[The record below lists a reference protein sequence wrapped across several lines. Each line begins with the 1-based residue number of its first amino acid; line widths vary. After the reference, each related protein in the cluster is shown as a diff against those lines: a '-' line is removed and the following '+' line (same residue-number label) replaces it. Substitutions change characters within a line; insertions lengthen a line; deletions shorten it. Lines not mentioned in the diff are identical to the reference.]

1 MFFCKQV
8 WRRLEDKSIL
18 IKTYYGT
25 HNHPLPVGSITAMA
39 SAASEDFF
47 RLLDSS
53 NPLSEGT
60 SSFTQASLPYYMID
74 PNDPSEGI
82 VVDLTSQFPMPKSP
96 VRDQDLNQPPN
107 QPPKIIV
114 GKDSKKEGT
123 VLASLTHQIDM
134 DMYLCVMASWIS
146 TCCHLI

>member
-1 MFFCKQV
+1 M
-8 WRRLEDKSIL
+8 SIL

-60 SSFTQASLPYYMID
+60 SSSTQACLDPYDMID
-74 PNDPSEGI
+74 PDDPSQGI

-96 VRDQDLNQPPN
+96 VREQDLNQPPM
-107 QPPKIIV
+107 ILV
-114 GKDSKKEGT
+114 GEDSKKHGT
-123 VLASLTHQIDM
+123 VFAALTHQIDM
-134 DMYLCVMASWIS
+134 HMYLCVIASGLARVAI
-146 TCCHLI
+146 

>member
-25 HNHPLPVGSITAMA
+25 HNHPLPVGSITSMA

-53 NPLSEGT
+53 NPLLEET
-60 SSFTQASLPYYMID
+60 SSFTQACLPYDMVD
-74 PNDPSEGI
+74 PNDPSQGI

-96 VRDQDLNQPPN
+96 VRDQDVNQPPM
-107 QPPKIIV
+107 ILV
-114 GKDSKKEGT
+114 GEDSKKHGT
-123 VLASLTHQIDM
+123 VFAALTHQIDIYA
-134 DMYLCVMASWIS
+134 MYLCVMASGLARAAI
-146 TCCHLI
+146 LFV